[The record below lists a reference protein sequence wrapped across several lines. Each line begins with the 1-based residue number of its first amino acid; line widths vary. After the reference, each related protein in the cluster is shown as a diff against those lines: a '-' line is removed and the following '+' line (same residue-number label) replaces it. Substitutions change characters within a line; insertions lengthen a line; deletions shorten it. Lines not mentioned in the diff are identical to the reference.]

1 MSNSKELTLEYL
13 FLFQEKLDWG
23 YLGILSNT
31 YILVPDNIII
41 ANKNRIYQWSLMY
54 DFFHR
59 YTILK
64 KLIPIQNLIW
74 IKEDYESKVI
84 IEKSEIE
91 Y

>member
-1 MSNSKELTLEYL
+1 
-13 FLFQEKLDWG
+13 
-23 YLGILSNT
+23 
-31 YILVPDNIII
+31 
-41 ANKNRIYQWSLMY
+41 MY

-91 Y
+91 YWDDHSNFLK